1 MNIDQIKILLK
12 QLTRKSYGGLIA
24 ADSSIT
30 DFIMVTLQSQMA
42 KVSSGDVQFESGSQ
56 QQIQDRPGFYFFNQF
71 RFSPAVIEQISG
83 TRSLANFTWSQV
95 LPNLKLTPIQEQP
108 QTALDYL
115 EMGEIWIDDINSLET
130 CGEEILKHYGYLIE

>member
-42 KVSSGDVQFESGSQ
+42 RVSSGEVQFESGSQ

-108 QTALDYL
+108 ETAMDYL

-130 CGEEILKHYGYLIE
+130 CGEAILKYYGYLIE

>member
-1 MNIDQIKILLK
+1 MNVDQIKILLK
-12 QLTRKSYGGLIA
+12 QLIRKSYGDLIT

-42 KVSSGDVQFESGSQ
+42 KVSSGDVQFESGNQ

-71 RFSPAVIEQISG
+71 RFSPAVIKQICG
-83 TRSLANFTWSQV
+83 TSSLVNFTWSHV

-108 QTALDYL
+108 ETAMDYL
-115 EMGEIWIDDINSLET
+115 ELGEIWIDDLNSLET
-130 CGEEILKHYGYLIE
+130 CGEAILKHYGYLIE

>member
-12 QLTRKSYGGLIA
+12 QLTQKSYGDLIT

-42 KVSSGDVQFESGSQ
+42 RVSSGDVRFEAGSH

-83 TRSLANFTWSQV
+83 TNSLANFTWSHV
-95 LPNLKLTPIQEQP
+95 LPNLKLTPMQEQP
-108 QTALDYL
+108 ETAMDYL
-115 EMGEIWIDDINSLET
+115 ELGEIWIDDPNSLET
-130 CGEEILKHYGYLIE
+130 CGEAILKHYGYLIE

>member
-1 MNIDQIKILLK
+1 VNIDQIKILLK

-42 KVSSGDVQFESGSQ
+42 RVSAGDVQFESGSQ
-56 QQIQDRPGFYFFNQF
+56 QQIQNRPGFYFFNQF

-83 TRSLANFTWSQV
+83 TRSLAIFTWSQV

>member
-1 MNIDQIKILLK
+1 MNIDQLKILLK

-42 KVSSGDVQFESGSQ
+42 RVSSGDVQFESGRQ

-95 LPNLKLTPIQEQP
+95 LPNLKLTPIREQP
-108 QTALDYL
+108 ETAMDYL

-130 CGEEILKHYGYLIE
+130 CGEAILKHYGYLIE